1 MLRICFINKQFQWTY
16 FDRLIL
22 MENRRQFTRILFSIK
37 AELNVED
44 NIYPVSIHDISLN
57 GALVTAVQTEQ
68 PLKGKFGTLS
78 FFLSDDESE
87 VTMHIA
93 VVHEQDDETGLQCNA
108 IDIDSATHLRRLVE
122 LNLGDSQQLDKE
134 LSQLSRAS

>member
-1 MLRICFINKQFQWTY
+1 
-16 FDRLIL
+16 

-37 AELNVED
+37 AQLSVEN

-57 GALVTAVQTEQ
+57 GALITAVESEQ
-68 PLKGKFGTLS
+68 PLKGKLGTLR

-108 IDIDSATHLRRLVE
+108 IDIDSVTHLRRLVE
-122 LNLGDSQQLDKE
+122 LNLGNSEQLNKE
-134 LSQLSRAS
+134 LSQLSKT

>member
-1 MLRICFINKQFQWTY
+1 LNNFNGHI
-16 FDRLIL
+16 LI
-22 MENRRQFTRILFSIK
+22 ENRRQFTRVLFSIK

-57 GALVTAVQTEQ
+57 GALVTAVESEQ
-68 PLKGKFGTLS
+68 PLKGKFGTLT
-78 FFLSDDESE
+78 FFLSDNESE

-108 IDIDSATHLRRLVE
+108 IDIDSVTHLRRLVE
-122 LNLGDSQQLDKE
+122 LNLGDNEQLDKE
-134 LSQLSRAS
+134 ISQLSRTS